1 MEERVKLY
9 ECMYILD
16 PGLDAAETEAAIRGM
31 HDVVAEFGGTVKHD
45 YDWGRRRFAY
55 KIGPWTEGH
64 YRILYFEGTGE
75 AAYEVKRHGAV
86 DPRIIRTMVVVANP
100 AAIYRPPG
108 EEPVEEEAFVEEGG
122 AAGEGEAEQGGNV

>member
-1 MEERVKLY
+1 MEERTKLY

-31 HDVVAEFGGTVKHD
+31 HDVVEEFGGVVKND

-75 AAYEVKRHGAV
+75 VANQVKRHSVMDARV
-86 DPRIIRTMVVVANP
+86 IRAMIVVANP
-100 AAIYRPPG
+100 AAMYKPPG
-108 EEPVEEEAFVEEGG
+108 EEKAEETPPAS
-122 AAGEGEAEQGGNV
+122 AAEDEGEETEPGGDE